1 MSCVFARAAHLRWAF
16 ARVSVGIVW
25 IRERE
30 LSDDIMFLIYLCV
43 VVCFF
48 GSDRLSLSPT
58 RPAMLV
64 GENDEKPSCQLALG
78 HTVFSTVTHARRRAR
93 RCH

>member
-30 LSDDIMFLIYLCV
+30 LSDDFVLPV
-43 VVCFF
+43 VFY
-48 GSDRLSLSPT
+48 GKAIKSGPGL
-58 RPAMLV
+58 
-64 GENDEKPSCQLALG
+64 
-78 HTVFSTVTHARRRAR
+78 
-93 RCH
+93 